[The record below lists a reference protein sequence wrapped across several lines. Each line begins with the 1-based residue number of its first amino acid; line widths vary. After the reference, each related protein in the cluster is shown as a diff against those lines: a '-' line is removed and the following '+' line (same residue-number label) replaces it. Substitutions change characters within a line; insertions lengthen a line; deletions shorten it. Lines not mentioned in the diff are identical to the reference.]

1 MEYAEKL
8 AALRKILAK
17 EKAGAFVLGTGDEF
31 QGEYVADYAKR
42 LEWLTGF
49 DGSAGSV
56 VVTPEKAAFFTDGR
70 YTIQAARQVPGGLY
84 EIYNSSE
91 KTPEAWLEERL
102 AAKAALAVD
111 PWLVTQSQMRRWEAL
126 AMRRGAL
133 VKRLAANPVDA
144 VWANRPAPPA
154 GKAVAHGVTYA
165 GKESAEKCKEI
176 GAAVAK
182 AGADAVML
190 TDCASVAW
198 VLNIRG
204 DDVPFTPF
212 LHAFVMLASDGKA
225 VLYTDPAKITP
236 EVVAHL
242 GRDVTVAPRSAME
255 KDIKGCKGKR
265 VMLDPD
271 GAASWFFDAFMAVKA
286 QIVEAQDPCAL
297 PKACKN
303 EVELEGMRAAHRRD
317 GEALT
322 KFLKWIKLEAPKGE
336 LDEISAAERL
346 ERFRKE
352 SNLYRGGSFATISGF
367 GANGAVVHYHAVEA
381 TNKRIEGSG
390 LLLVDSGGQYP
401 DGTTDVTRTIAIG
414 TPSEAMKEAYT
425 RVLKG
430 HIAIARCKFPEGTT
444 GSQIDV
450 LARYHLWQAG
460 MDYDHGTGH
469 GVGSFLSVHEGPQR
483 ISKAGN
489 KVGLRLGMIL
499 SNEPGYYKA
508 GEFGIRIEN
517 LVAVVP
523 SAMRGFLEFET
534 LTRAPLDERLVLWE
548 MMTYP
553 EKKWWE
559 AYHVGL

>member
-1 MEYAEKL
+1 MEYGEKL
-8 AALRKILAK
+8 AGLRKILAR
-17 EKAGAFVLGTGDEF
+17 EKADAFVLSTGDEF
-31 QGEYVADYAKR
+31 QGEYVADYAQR
-42 LEWLTGF
+42 LAWLTGF

-56 VVTPEKAAFFTDGR
+56 AVTADKAAFFTDGR

-84 EIYNSSE
+84 EIHNSAQMA
-91 KTPEAWLEERL
+91 PEAWVEEKL
-102 AAKAALAVD
+102 GAKGGIAVD
-111 PWLVTQSQMRRWEAL
+111 PWLVTQTQMRRWEAV
-126 AMRRGAL
+126 AARKNAV

-144 VWANRPAPPA
+144 LWKDRPAAPA
-154 GKAVAHGVTYA
+154 GKAVAHGIAYA
-165 GKESAEKCKEI
+165 GKESTAKRKEI
-176 GAAVAK
+176 GAALVK
-182 AGADAVML
+182 AGADLVML

-198 VLNIRG
+198 LLNIRG
-204 DDVPFTPF
+204 EDVPYTPF
-212 LHAFVMLASDGKA
+212 VHAFAMLASDGGA

-236 EVVAHL
+236 EVAAHL
-242 GRDVTVAPRSAME
+242 GRDVRVSPRSALE
-255 KDIKGCKGKR
+255 KDIKACKGKG

-271 GAASWFFDAFMAVKA
+271 GAAAWFFDAFAGAKA
-286 QIVEAQDPCAL
+286 RIVEGQDPCAL

-303 EVELEGMRAAHRRD
+303 EVELEGMRNAHRRD

-322 KFLKWIKLEAPKGE
+322 KFLRWIKAEAPKGG
-336 LDEISAAERL
+336 LDEISAAEKL
-346 ERFRKE
+346 EGFRKQ

-367 GANGAVVHYHAVEA
+367 GANGAVVHYRAVEA
-381 TNKRIEGSG
+381 TNAKIEGDG
-390 LLLVDSGGQYP
+390 LFLVDSGGQYP

-414 TPSEAMKEAYT
+414 SPSEEMKEAYT

-444 GSQIDV
+444 GSQLDA

-469 GVGSFLSVHEGPQR
+469 GVGSYLSVHEGPQR
-483 ISKAGN
+483 ISKMGN
-489 KVGLRLGMIL
+489 RVALRPGMIL

-517 LVAVVP
+517 LVAVVR
-523 SAMRGFLEFET
+523 SAAKGFLEFET
-534 LTRAPLDERLVLWE
+534 LTRAPLEERLVLWE

-559 AYHVGL
+559 NYHVGL